1 MVWFFKTL
9 WRTFLSIDQ
18 PSQRNPL
25 LHLYR
30 GDNLN
35 TTEMTLSIPHQQGWT
50 LHHCWLTWYSVN
62 VKVSKSQNVM
72 RTKPLK
78 VSKIN
83 QLTVKASFLCF
94 CWYTKNLFQFS
105 CNLSQDGKGFLY
117 SWFAFL
123 KQMCWMQPCTSYILS
138 LLMIYQFMCIA
149 YCCQNYTRL
158 VWIILSIIHLVCRL
172 IQSEATS
179 TRKKLKN
186 FWEAA
191 ECEHHWT
198 AIQQD
203 FVLT

>member
-1 MVWFFKTL
+1 
-9 WRTFLSIDQ
+9 
-18 PSQRNPL
+18 
-25 LHLYR
+25 
-30 GDNLN
+30 
-35 TTEMTLSIPHQQGWT
+35 
-50 LHHCWLTWYSVN
+50 
-62 VKVSKSQNVM
+62 M

-203 FVLT
+203 FVLVMKCKSSVNWKVLLSFNFSKHAHKVVSTVPFIVSTFVIFKP